1 MKARSSSADRFAGSA
16 TATVTEPSVRPI
28 GTTQYLRAI
37 RAGISLMMSA
47 AIFLGNATSGMP
59 NWRERKWTSWS
70 SVMSPRRTMISP
82 SFSPVRLCSVSAR
95 SNCFC
100 VTTPSETSRSPK
112 RRPIG
117 AWLALRSAVVAAVA
131 LGSWPSPRPVSSG
144 PTASCRC
151 PVLIVFR
158 GSSHPPQAQCQPRAV
173 FRIEEKQEFSQWYR
187 AAIDGLRRLVSLQ
200 SGQFLFC

>member
-1 MKARSSSADRFAGSA
+1 MSLSADELGIILLSLKVALVSVAFSLPVAIGVAYLLARFEFPGKTLLDAVVHLPLVLPPVVVGFA
-16 TATVTEPSVRPI
+16 LLVLF
-28 GTTQYLRAI
+28 G
-37 RAGISLMMSA
+37 
-47 AIFLGNATSGMP
+47 
-59 NWRERKWTSWS
+59 
-70 SVMSPRRTMISP
+70 RRG
-82 SFSPVRLCSVSAR
+82 
-95 SNCFC
+95 
-100 VTTPSETSRSPK
+100 
-112 RRPIG
+112 PIG